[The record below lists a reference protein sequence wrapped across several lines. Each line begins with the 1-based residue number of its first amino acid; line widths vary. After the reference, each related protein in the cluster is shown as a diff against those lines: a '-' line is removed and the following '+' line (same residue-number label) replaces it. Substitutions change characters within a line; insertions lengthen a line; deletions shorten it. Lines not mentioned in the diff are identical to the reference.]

1 MLTQAAADH
10 DLLVTVEDGC
20 ILGGAGSAVGEALAA
35 MGVVKPLLQLGF
47 RDEFTDHGDPAHLLS
62 LQGLDAAGIQAAIQT
77 RASLLQ

>member
-1 MLTQAAADH
+1 
-10 DLLVTVEDGC
+10 
-20 ILGGAGSAVGEALAA
+20 